1 MPVQPQMEAP
11 EYCEPVM
18 PQPCPPMNMVPIS
31 PMMPGCANCG
41 HPVQPMPYGQK
52 GHWFAP
58 PPMHHQGHHH
68 YGNMGG
74 TQMHQSKEECVV
86 EPVHHHPPAQTFP
99 SFNHHYQPDHHGNG
113 MMPMPGQNGNGMM
126 PMPGQNGNGM
136 MPFPGQNGMMPM
148 PGNQAGM
155 FHSIQDQFMPRH
167 QEPKANHIWLRVLHW
182 DEKSHAVAIIDL
194 TSRRQNQIGIRKPY
208 NGAYQKIEQN

>member
-1 MPVQPQMEAP
+1 MPQMPVQPQMEAP

-68 YGNMGG
+68 YG
-74 TQMHQSKEECVV
+74 QSMACKSKWL
-86 EPVHHHPPAQTFP
+86 VHL
-99 SFNHHYQPDHHGNG
+99 
-113 MMPMPGQNGNGMM
+113 
-126 PMPGQNGNGM
+126 
-136 MPFPGQNGMMPM
+136 
-148 PGNQAGM
+148 
-155 FHSIQDQFMPRH
+155 I
-167 QEPKANHIWLRVLHW
+167 KANLAQLITHVLGPASFVLLHL
-182 DEKSHAVAIIDL
+182 DFEKVA
-194 TSRRQNQIGIRKPY
+194 
-208 NGAYQKIEQN
+208 